1 MPPDL
6 RPDTGSEFT
15 EFRDKPDLLNILF
28 MNMKKIYFLLLGSLF
43 DVRRS
48 NDLLHIGR
56 IGWRFHQFA

>member
-28 MNMKKIYFLLLGSLF
+28 MNMKKNLLFAFGQSF